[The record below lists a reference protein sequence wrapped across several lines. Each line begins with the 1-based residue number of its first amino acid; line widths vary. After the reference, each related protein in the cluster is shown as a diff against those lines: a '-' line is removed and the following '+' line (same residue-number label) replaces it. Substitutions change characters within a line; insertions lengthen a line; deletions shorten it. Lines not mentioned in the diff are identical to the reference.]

1 MEELVQDLRRHL
13 LPFKDGNC
21 SVHVEYESHNAVARL
36 EFPEDWN
43 ISLDEKLLRQLAQVS
58 GVLSTDVVYKKQGI
72 NA

>member
-1 MEELVQDLRRHL
+1 MKATTPWRCL
-13 LPFKDGNC
+13 K
-21 SVHVEYESHNAVARL
+21 
-36 EFPEDWN
+36 FPEDWN